1 MSEATS
7 SSNHI
12 GTTIPPLA
20 DALTGFKSETL
31 KKCPFCGNPARLT
44 LLDDEGFVIDYDVID
59 SDCYNA
65 RRDEDGNADPNDL
78 IKFAKETNVLGEM
91 VYCYA
96 VHCEVCSASTSRMDI
111 EDAIS
116 DWNRRAYPIEEW
128 RSAFAPSE
136 GIQ

>member
-20 DALTGFKSETL
+20 DAPTGSSVPNL
-31 KKCPFCGNPARLT
+31 KKCPFCGNKARLNT
-44 LLDDEGFVIDYDVID
+44 VHHYVIM
-59 SDCYNA
+59 CT
-65 RRDEDGNADPNDL
+65 G
-78 IKFAKETNVLGEM
+78 
-91 VYCYA
+91 
-96 VHCEVCSASTSRMDI
+96 CSASIQGKDLKKT
-111 EDAIS
+111 IS